1 MPHPHPL
8 PLPLTHTNTYTRA
21 HMQIAGV
28 SIMVAHW
35 GMRLSKTVL
44 AAMCA
49 GHMVAYSAFHGLA
62 FIQPVLPVLYTCL
75 SSLWST
81 LSAIRRILEDPR
93 YKNSISFS
101 GIAVR
106 LLTCEVPGLMLFMWA
121 ACSHK
126 DSSSFSFSDL
136 VPSFLGKVCE
146 RRVCLSVCLC
156 LVSVFL
162 CLSVCLSLVAGLGG
176 KDVGSFTEPYF

>member
-1 MPHPHPL
+1 
-8 PLPLTHTNTYTRA
+8 
-21 HMQIAGV
+21 
-28 SIMVAHW
+28 MVAHW

-136 VPSFLGKVCE
+136 VPSFLGKVCGKTYLS
-146 RRVCLSVCLC
+146 VCLSVSCLR
-156 LVSVFL
+156 LL

-176 KDVGSFTEPYF
+176 KDVGSFTEPYFKRVRFCKSDIEVQECG